1 MGKKLLIAIFCIFFG
16 TVATANE
23 EDLVT
28 IEQAIAFG
36 NRVMMD
42 ISRGK
47 IQQAWRKVKANSTV
61 PPDRIDAFAAEYD
74 KRLVETIQ
82 YFGAAQGVELVD
94 QTAFGRSLLRVTYL
108 VKYEVT
114 SIVWYVYFFRIG
126 NDWTIS
132 EFNYDLNSNTLFNVA
147 KKSSGGGG
155 DALLMQAWQE
165 KMEARLAKLE
175 QGGGSGLAS
184 AGPTPSPAPT
194 VQAFAIDPSKIQGDN
209 TTAVILMELQA
220 RILAMEAKIKAYEN
234 SGDRLTAMET
244 KVNTVSKQF
253 SEITY
258 QLDLQELAKMRKT
271 IHVLKQ
277 QHPFAEFP

>member
-1 MGKKLLIAIFCIFFG
+1 MGKKLLIAIFCVFFG
-16 TVATANE
+16 SIASANE

-28 IEQAIAFG
+28 IEQAVAFG
-36 NRVMMD
+36 NRIMMD

-47 IQQAWRKVKANSTV
+47 VQQAWRKVKANSTV
-61 PPDRIDAFAAEYD
+61 PPDRIDAFAADYD
-74 KRLVETIQ
+74 KHLLQTIQ
-82 YFGAAQGVELVD
+82 YFGTAQGVELVD
-94 QTAFGRSLLRVTYL
+94 KTAFGRSLLRVTYL

-114 SIVWYVYFFRIG
+114 SVVWYVYFFRIG

-132 EFNYDLNSNTLFNVA
+132 EFNYDLNSNSLFTMA
-147 KKSSGGGG
+147 GKPSGAGEN
-155 DALLMQAWQE
+155 ALLMQAWQE
-165 KMEARLAKLE
+165 KMEARMAKLE
-175 QGGGSGLAS
+175 QSGGGSA
-184 AGPTPSPAPT
+184 PAP
-194 VQAFAIDPSKIQGDN
+194 VVSAYAIDPSTIKGDN

-220 RILAMEAKIKAYEN
+220 RIMAMEEKIKAYEN
-234 SGDRLTAMET
+234 AGERLAAMET
-244 KVNTVSKQF
+244 KVNTVNKQF

>member
-1 MGKKLLIAIFCIFFG
+1 MGKKLLIAIFCVFFG
-16 TVATANE
+16 SVAAANE

-28 IEQAIAFG
+28 IEQAVAFG
-36 NRVMMD
+36 NRIMMD

-47 IQQAWRKVKANSTV
+47 VQQAWRKVKANSTV
-61 PPDRIDAFAAEYD
+61 PPDRIDAFAADYD
-74 KRLVETIQ
+74 KHLLQTIQ
-82 YFGAAQGVELVD
+82 YFGTAQGVELVD
-94 QTAFGRSLLRVTYL
+94 KTAFGRSLLRVTYL

-132 EFNYDLNSNTLFNVA
+132 EFNYDLNSNSLFAVA
-147 KKSSGGGG
+147 GKSSGGGEN
-155 DALLMQAWQE
+155 ALLMQAWQE
-165 KMEARLAKLE
+165 KMEARMAKLE
-175 QGGGSGLAS
+175 QGGGGSAPAS
-184 AGPTPSPAPT
+184 VVSAY
-194 VQAFAIDPSKIQGDN
+194 AIDPSTIKGDN

-220 RILAMEAKIKAYEN
+220 RIMAMEEKIKAYEN
-234 SGDRLTAMET
+234 AGERLATMET